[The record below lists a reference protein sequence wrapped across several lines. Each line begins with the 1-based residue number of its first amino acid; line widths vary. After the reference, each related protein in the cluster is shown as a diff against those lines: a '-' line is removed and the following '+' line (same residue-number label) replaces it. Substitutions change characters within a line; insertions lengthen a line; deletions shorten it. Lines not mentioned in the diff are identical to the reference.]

1 MAISILNC
9 ICDVTNGPIF
19 LLFSII
25 VDVQLVAALKKT
37 TNEKLEKIKLFSSA
51 AQENIKTDLKDAVFR
66 IILMVILNSLVNF
79 ILKTPSTIISIIEL
93 IKFVYG
99 FRNDSTVMDFGKY
112 DYGSSLLIS
121 TFIKC
126 QYFNACQAFETF
138 PYLYL

>member
-1 MAISILNC
+1 M
-9 ICDVTNGPIF
+9 
-19 LLFSII
+19 
-25 VDVQLVAALKKT
+25 DVQLVAALKKT